1 MFNTKE
7 EIAKIERLIKKE
19 SQRRDKIENGN
30 YILAMLLK
38 EISDGNLLTVED
50 IAKWCFEM
58 IKVGDMC
65 REIGGRGKE

>member
-1 MFNTKE
+1 
-7 EIAKIERLIKKE
+7 
-19 SQRRDKIENGN
+19 
-30 YILAMLLK
+30 MLLK

-65 REIGGRGKE
+65 REIGGRGRE